1 LLHYDAAVRLS
12 GGRLACYIP
21 VMRYTRPLTF
31 VVLCAAA
38 QVGHAALAGS
48 LIAETP
54 PGVTPIVE
62 PAARKGTRA
71 YTPDGTE
78 TAVPAVPAVPA
89 VTPEVAAPAA
99 NDALAQCMDTWDA
112 GTHITKSKWRE
123 ICIRQ
128 LKDRDTQ

>member
-1 LLHYDAAVRLS
+1 MPL
-12 GGRLACYIP
+12 I
-21 VMRYTRPLTF
+21 RPLTF
-31 VVLCAAA
+31 VVLCAA
-38 QVGHAALAGS
+38 QFGHAALAGS
-48 LIAETP
+48 PIAEAP
-54 PGVTPIVE
+54 PGADPIVE

-78 TAVPAVPAVPA
+78 TAVPAATPQ
-89 VTPEVAAPAA
+89 VTAPAGT
-99 NDALAQCMDTWDA
+99 DALAQCMDTWDA

>member
-1 LLHYDAAVRLS
+1 
-12 GGRLACYIP
+12 
-21 VMRYTRPLTF
+21 MRYTRSLTL

-71 YTPDGTE
+71 YTPDGAE
-78 TAVPAVPAVPA
+78 TAVPAVPAV
-89 VTPEVAAPAA
+89 TPQAKPAA
-99 NDALAQCMDTWDA
+99 DTDALDQCMRTWDA
-112 GTHITKSKWRE
+112 GTHISKSKWRE